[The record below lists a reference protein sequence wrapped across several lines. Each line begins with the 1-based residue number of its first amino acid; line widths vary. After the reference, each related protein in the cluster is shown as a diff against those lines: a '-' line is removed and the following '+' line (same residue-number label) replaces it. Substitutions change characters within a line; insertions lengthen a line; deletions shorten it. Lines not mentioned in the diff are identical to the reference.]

1 MPILFGRQWTPEQ
14 LRQLTGH
21 MNQLAGIRPITHDDG
36 RSTGLR
42 AFQVWTGS
50 GLAFDV
56 LADRCLD
63 VGPCTFNGMSVTWNS
78 PAGFA
83 DPAYFE
89 PEGLRWLRTF
99 GGGLFATWGYR
110 FASPLAEFGEE
121 FGLHGRAGNLQ
132 AEQVGYRT
140 YWDGDDYRL
149 EITGQVR
156 QARLFG
162 ENLVFGGITTGLGSS
177 AIHIQDV
184 VTNEGWDR
192 QPHMMMYHFNLGFPV
207 ISPSTELEF
216 PKRRVIPRTPL
227 SEQHIGEHMQLQP
240 PTPGFS
246 EHVFI
251 MKSSRPWT
259 ARDRPCHQSRGG
271 DRREPALPR
280 GHPALPGAVEDD
292 GPGRVRPGRG
302 AGQQQAM
309 EGRAEPCAKGV
320 LVELEPGGEQALR
333 DHVRRRR
340 DLRTG
345 RKTHHK
351 DTKK

>member
-1 MPILFGRQWTPEQ
+1 MPTLFGRQWTPAQ
-14 LRQLTGH
+14 LRELTGH
-21 MNQLAGIRPITHDDG
+21 MNQLAGIRPITWDDG

-83 DPAYFE
+83 HPAYFE

-99 GGGLFATWGYR
+99 GGGLFATCGLDQ
-110 FASPLAEFGEE
+110 FASPSAEFGEE
-121 FGLHGRAGNLQ
+121 FGLHGRAGNLP

-140 YWDGDDYRL
+140 YWEGDDYRL

-162 ENLVFGGITTGLGSS
+162 ENLVVRRRITTSLGSS
-177 AIHIQDV
+177 AIRIEDEV
-184 VTNEGWDR
+184 ANEGWDR

-207 ISPSTELEF
+207 ISPASELDF
-216 PKRRVIPRTPL
+216 PIRRVIPRTPL
-227 SEQHIGEHMQLQP
+227 AEQHIAEHMQLQA

-251 MKSSRPWT
+251 IEVEPAEDGFAT
-259 ARDRPCHQSRGG
+259 ARVTN
-271 DRREPALPR
+271 REAGIGVSLRFSADTLPYLVQWKMM
-280 GHPALPGAVEDD
+280 GQGAYVLGVE
-292 GPGRVRPGRG
+292 PVNSS
-302 AGQQQAM
+302 AM
-309 EGRAEPCAKGV
+309 EGRADARAKGV
-320 LVELEPGGEQALR
+320 LVELEPGESKRYEITFA
-333 DHVRRRR
+333 VE
-340 DLRTG
+340 TV
-345 RKTHHK
+345 
-351 DTKK
+351 